1 MSDKDKNN
9 KIKQSRE
16 LTEAFLM
23 LNTEERISEQALAL
37 YAIYQ
42 DPEAKMGDKI
52 NAIKLIWDYA
62 MAKPKQAIG
71 LEMDKDIIININEG
85 VDKDDRPQPG
95 V

>member
-1 MSDKDKNN
+1 MAGTDHKSN

-23 LNTEERISEQALAL
+23 LNTEERISEQAMTL
-37 YAIYQ
+37 YGIYQ
-42 DPEAKMGDKI
+42 NPEAKIADKI

-71 LEMDKDIIININEG
+71 LEMDKDISININEG
-85 VDKDDRPQPG
+85 IAKDGRPES
-95 V
+95 